1 MESMITSLKRLVSG
15 TGGTARVEEPAF
27 YLQSTI
33 TEGMLPFTNASV
45 EVLAF
50 YDKEHYQK
58 MANVE
63 YSWFRK
69 IEGAGLIDFWGISR
83 VVLHLVKLLL
93 YALILD
99 SIQPIFLYFIQC
111 LCIL

>member
-1 MESMITSLKRLVSG
+1 MISSLKKLVSG

-69 IEGAGLIDFWGISR
+69 IEGAGLIDFWDVSKILLCLVEFAYIS
-83 VVLHLVKLLL
+83 
-93 YALILD
+93 
-99 SIQPIFLYFIQC
+99 
-111 LCIL
+111 